1 MSIEENIE
9 EAVKVTIKATPSKK
23 NPKYIS
29 FSVSIPR
36 KIAERYGIK
45 GGEILLVRI
54 VKARVNGK
62 DIEGI
67 FFYKPR
73 Q

>member
-1 MSIEENIE
+1 MSSEETIE
-9 EAVKVTIKATPSKK
+9 EAVKVTMKATPSKK
-23 NPKYIS
+23 VPKYIS

-54 VKARVNGK
+54 VKAKIDGK

-67 FFYKPR
+67 FFYRPR
-73 Q
+73 